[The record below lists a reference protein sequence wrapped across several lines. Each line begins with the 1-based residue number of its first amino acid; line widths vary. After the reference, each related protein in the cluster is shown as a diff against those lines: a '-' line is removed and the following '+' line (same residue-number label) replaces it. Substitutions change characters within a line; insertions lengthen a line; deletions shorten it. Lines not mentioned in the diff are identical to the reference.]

1 MRNSHQSYEG
11 KHADLAGR
19 YNLAPK
25 DFRHCPKR
33 PGMAWQRLR
42 ASAAL
47 LVEWLRILQR
57 TGLGSGPARAG
68 GIIVTSRGTIG
79 ENLKRLRGAS
89 ASPTVAPVRGDP

>member
-1 MRNSHQSYEG
+1 MRHSHQSYEG

-33 PGMAWQRLR
+33 PGIAWQQLR

-57 TGLGSGPARAG
+57 TGLGSGAVRAG
-68 GIIVTSRGTIG
+68 AIILNGSGTMG
-79 ENLKRLRGAS
+79 DNLKRLRSAS
-89 ASPTVAPVRGDP
+89 ASPTVAPVRGSP